1 VCGSAFPGHP
11 HRNRDARSGAGDGLT
26 GVPPPAA
33 VPPAGVVLPDEEPAA
48 GVVLPDEEPAAG
60 VVLPDEEPAAGVVL
74 PDEEP
79 AAGVVLPDEEPPA
92 GVVLPDEEPPPPE
105 APTCAVELLLPVGGL
120 FFDEG
125 PAGDVP
131 CADVGRPAVGW
142 PAWAAVAGAGPRLE
156 PGPVP
161 PAPAACACAAAL
173 EFAWPPG
180 CEDDAAPG
188 PVPGPV
194 AGCAP
199 ALSATATIA
208 ATPHSATPTP
218 ATASRRG
225 PGRVPP
231 GRPAVAGAP
240 PASAARPAPTAASA
254 AVAALPA
261 ASAAVAALPAASAA
275 VVGPLPGGA
284 VRASRITSA
293 RSATCRADSGRP
305 SGVLASIASTRP
317 ATARGTSPGSGGT
330 GSCLCMIAT
339 ASGWS
344 ATNGGRPARHS

>member
-1 VCGSAFPGHP
+1 M
-11 HRNRDARSGAGDGLT
+11 
-26 GVPPPAA
+26 
-33 VPPAGVVLPDEEPAA
+33 
-48 GVVLPDEEPAAG
+48 
-60 VVLPDEEPAAGVVL
+60 
-74 PDEEP
+74 
-79 AAGVVLPDEEPPA
+79 
-92 GVVLPDEEPPPPE
+92 
-105 APTCAVELLLPVGGL
+105 
-120 FFDEG
+120 
-125 PAGDVP
+125 
-131 CADVGRPAVGW
+131 
-142 PAWAAVAGAGPRLE
+142 
-156 PGPVP
+156 
-161 PAPAACACAAAL
+161 
-173 EFAWPPG
+173 
-180 CEDDAAPG
+180 
-188 PVPGPV
+188 

-261 ASAAVAALPAASAA
+261 ASAAV
-275 VVGPLPGGA
+275 VGPLPGGA

-330 GSCLCMIAT
+330 G
-339 ASGWS
+339 
-344 ATNGGRPARHS
+344 

>member
-1 VCGSAFPGHP
+1 MRASAFPGHP

-33 VPPAGVVLPDEEPAA
+33 VPPAGVVPPPEEEPPA
-48 GVVLPDEEPAAG
+48 GVVLPDDGVVPPPEEEPPPAG
-60 VVLPDEEPAAGVVL
+60 VVPPPAGVV
-74 PDEEP
+74 P
-79 AAGVVLPDEEPPA
+79 PPA

-105 APTCAVELLLPVGGL
+105 APTCAVELLPPIGGL

-156 PGPVP
+156 PGPVL
-161 PAPAACACAAAL
+161 PAPAARACAAAL

-180 CEDDAAPG
+180 CEDDAVPG
-188 PVPGPV
+188 PVPV

-199 ALSATATIA
+199 ALSITATIA

-218 ATASRRG
+218 AAASRRG
-225 PGRVPP
+225 PGRAPP

-240 PASAARPAPTAASA
+240 PAPAVPPASAAQAAASA
-254 AVAALPA
+254 AVTAPA
-261 ASAAVAALPAASAA
+261 APAACPVPS
-275 VVGPLPGGA
+275 GGA
-284 VRASRITSA
+284 TIV
-293 RSATCRADSGRP
+293 GE
-305 SGVLASIASTRP
+305 
-317 ATARGTSPGSGGT
+317 SPEGAAIVGE
-330 GSCLCMIAT
+330 
-339 ASGWS
+339 
-344 ATNGGRPARHS
+344 